1 MRPGADAA
9 GPPGPGRSIG
19 DGASQAVSPSGRE
32 REPDA
37 RRVFFALWP
46 GSEVAS
52 VLAALALEAAKACGG
67 RAMRRDTLHQTLAF
81 IGSVPGARVR
91 QLEDIAARLAGR
103 SFELALDR
111 IEYRPRQRMLW
122 AGSAS
127 VPDALSELVTGLG
140 AGLAA
145 GGFPV
150 EERPFAVHVTL
161 VRNCRREAGPARLAR
176 LAWPVREF
184 VLVESRTRPEGA
196 DYSVLAR
203 WPLA

>member
-1 MRPGADAA
+1 MSG
-9 GPPGPGRSIG
+9 GEEET
-19 DGASQAVSPSGRE
+19 AV
-32 REPDA
+32 

-46 GSEVAS
+46 GREVAA
-52 VLAALALEAAKACGG
+52 VLAAFALDAAKQCGG

-81 IGSVPGARVR
+81 IGSVPGERVR
-91 QLEDIAARLAGR
+91 QLEEIAAGLAG
-103 SFELALDR
+103 SAFELALDR

-122 AGSAS
+122 AGSGS
-127 VPDALSELVTGLG
+127 IPDALSELVTDLN

-150 EERPFAVHVTL
+150 EKRPFAVHVTL
-161 VRNCRREAGPARLAR
+161 ARNCRREAGMAPLAR
-176 LAWPVREF
+176 LSWPVREF